1 MTKMSRRAFAGG
13 LVCLWA
19 LICSST
25 SNVLMAQQGAVTPEI
40 INSISAPPKIDTR
53 IGTLEFKDGVPTAA
67 TAQKAYDYLDFAHAV
82 EVYINTFQG
91 VSLTAFR
98 DGLLSVGVQDNQM
111 MIWPTLLDA
120 NTLLLTANADVVYY
134 MGFVDLTKGPMVV
147 ETPPGALGTIDDMW
161 FNWVIDFGGP
171 GPDRGKGGRYL
182 LLPPGYDGPVP
193 QGGFYVANS
202 RTTRAWLFGRSFLV
216 KNDPKPAVDLVQK
229 TFKIYPYVAGA
240 EGTSIAEI
248 LTGKVKAGREAA
260 PPPPLRF
267 VDGSG
272 MSLNTIPPS
281 DYRFFEMIDR
291 VVQQEPTGSLDLERM
306 GQLASIGIV
315 KGKKFDPDERMKK
328 ILTDAAAVGMTVSR
342 TLSFKPRESEG
353 FGYYP
358 GSAWFNQLWVGGYN
372 METPPPMV
380 TAEGVKPF
388 PPTGARTLN
397 SRTAMFY
404 YATGV
409 TPAMIMR
416 LPGIGSQYMVGT
428 LDADKNDLDGAK
440 TYKVTLPK
448 DIPEENFWSI
458 TLYDNQTRSMLQ
470 TPQRF
475 PRAGS
480 QSYPSPAAE
489 ASADGSTTVYFAP
502 TQPAGVTRGNWIQ
515 TMPGKGYNLLLR
527 LYSPTEPFFAK
538 TWRPGEIELV
548 R

>member
-1 MTKMSRRAFAGG
+1 MKRISLLTTGLLLIFANG
-13 LVCLWA
+13 
-19 LICSST
+19 
-25 SNVLMAQQGAVTPEI
+25 VLHAQPGAVTPEI
-40 INSISAPPKIDTR
+40 IKSLSAPAKVDTR
-53 IGTLEFKDGVPTAA
+53 IGTLEFKDGVPTTA
-67 TAQKAYDYLDFAHAV
+67 TAQKAYDYLDFSHAV
-82 EVYINTFQG
+82 DVYINTFQG

-98 DGLLSVGVQDNQM
+98 EGFLSVGVQDNQM

-134 MGFVDLTKGPMVV
+134 MGFVDLTKGPIVV

-182 LLPPGYDGPVP
+182 ILPPGYDGPVP

-216 KNDPKPAVDLVQK
+216 NGDPKPAVDLVQK
-229 TFKIYPYVAGA
+229 TFKIYPYAAGA
-240 EGTSIAEI
+240 DGTSIAEI
-248 LTGKVKAGREAA
+248 LTGKVKAGREVA
-260 PPPPLRF
+260 PPPLRF

-306 GQLASIGIV
+306 GQMASIGIV

-328 ILTDAAAVGMTVSR
+328 ILTEAAAVGMTVSR
-342 TLSFKPRESEG
+342 TLSFKPRDSEG

-416 LPGIGSQYMVGT
+416 LTGIGSQYMVAT
-428 LDADKNDLDGAK
+428 LDADKNDLDGGK
-440 TYKVTLPK
+440 IYKVTLPK
-448 DIPEENFWSI
+448 NIPEENFWSI

-502 TQPAGVTRGNWIQ
+502 TQPAGVKRGNWIQ
-515 TMPGKGYNLLLR
+515 TIPGKGYNLLLR

-548 R
+548 K